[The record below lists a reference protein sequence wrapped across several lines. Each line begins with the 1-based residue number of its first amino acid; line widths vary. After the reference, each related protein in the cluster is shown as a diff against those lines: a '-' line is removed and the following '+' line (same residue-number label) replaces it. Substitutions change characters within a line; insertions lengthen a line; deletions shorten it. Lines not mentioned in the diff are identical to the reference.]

1 MSVVGLY
8 GERIPTKRQQQ
19 VIRLVAKGW
28 KNKEVAA
35 ALGTTEY
42 MIKNYLREIFD
53 KLGFWNRVELALWY
67 ESRRLVVNVTPE
79 APASARRKIST

>member
-8 GERIPTKRQQQ
+8 GTRIPTKRERQ
-19 VIRLVAKGW
+19 VIRLVAKGL
-28 KNKEVAA
+28 KNKEVAD

-42 MIKNYLREIFD
+42 MVKNHLRGIFD

-67 ESRRLVVNVTPE
+67 ESRRQPVQ
-79 APASARRKIST
+79 